1 MTLADDVL
9 ELRLLEHDPTRH
21 ARLFA
26 IHLRGTGIEVGQLIL
41 RLDRDDPGLQQFAG
55 HVAFEIAPEHRG
67 HAHARRAC
75 HLLIPLARQHGFTEL
90 WLTAA
95 PDNLASR
102 RTLERLGADHI
113 DTVPIPEDSD
123 MRQLGYHE
131 VCRYRWR
138 LE

>member
-1 MTLADDVL
+1 MLADEVL
-9 ELRLLEHDPTRH
+9 ELHLLEHDPARH

-26 IHLRGTGIEVGQLIL
+26 IHLRDTGVEVGKLIL
-41 RLDRDDPGLQQFAG
+41 RLDRSDPGLQAFAG
-55 HVAFEIAPEHRG
+55 HIAFEIAPEHRG

-75 HLLIPLARQHGFTEL
+75 LLLCPLAREHGFTEL

-102 RTLERLGADHI
+102 RTIERLGADHI
-113 DTVPIPEDSD
+113 DTVAIPDDSD
-123 MRQLGYHE
+123 MRQLGYVE

-138 LE
+138 ID